1 METQQTLLKQKNNSI
16 TSQNLNKMKT
26 LKKILAVILVMTY
39 AISFGQT
46 TDSKFESVQVKLMKM
61 DDKFYIV
68 LTDPQSN
75 PFSNKNVTATGKA
88 IGSKIT
94 NPKLSLS
101 AFGDNGF
108 VINGNPGDF
117 DKLKLTFH
125 LKDAKS
131 NEYVYATLSNKNQD
145 ESAYVCPMHPGELM
159 KTEGKCPKCGMGLVA
174 KKVSVYTPANV
185 VRKGSR

>member
-1 METQQTLLKQKNNSI
+1 
-16 TSQNLNKMKT
+16 MKT
-26 LKKILAVILVMTY
+26 LRKLIMAVVLLATY
-39 AISFGQT
+39 AITFAQN
-46 TDSKFESVQVKLMKM
+46 DSKFESVQVKLMKM

-75 PFSNKNVTATGKA
+75 PYSNKNVTATGKA
-88 IGSKIT
+88 TGSKIT

-101 AFGDNGF
+101 TFGDNAF
-108 VINGNPGDF
+108 VINGTPGDF

-125 LKDAKS
+125 LKDAKA
-131 NEYVYATLSNKNQD
+131 NEYVYATLSNKNKD

-159 KTEGKCPKCGMGLVA
+159 KSEGKCPKCGMGLQA
-174 KKVSVYTPANV
+174 KKVTVYTPSNV